1 MITEVGGLPVV
12 SSSGLVV
19 AMRHHQPGDE
29 VVITYW
35 RDGRRHEVTVTVDRA
50 PLSDRGR

>member
-1 MITEVGGLPVV
+1 MITEVGGPPVA

-29 VVITYW
+29 VVVAYW
-35 RDGRRHEVTVTVDRA
+35 RDGRRHEVTVTLDEH
-50 PLSDRGR
+50 P